1 MSIYLTQEQAEA
13 RHIRKTQYVSCDE
26 AFLDCRLPG
35 SMPKEN
41 YSIIGPGVTQSASQ
55 VVNLKEL
62 HGFNIGAAAMPHG
75 VTNNLHIHF
84 TSEVFI
90 CTRGEWLLRWGPRG
104 EEGEYVLKA
113 GDIVCLPTWIFRGFT
128 NVGPDDGWLFSC
140 LGGDDTGGVIW
151 SPDIMGQ
158 ANETGL
164 YLAEDNQLI
173 DRRAGQILPPGLK
186 WMAPFPAEEVARL
199 RKVSPQ
205 EMRGRVTTAEDRAF
219 SSHALLDACL
229 PGHASQL
236 APVIGYGI
244 TQDRNQRPRVQDPQG
259 FSIEWMRLPPGQEAG
274 PFLISQ
280 KMVVICIRGSV
291 RVAFNEDV
299 SSVVE
304 LQEQDTLSIPGEVWR
319 CFANASGSDVELLLI
334 CAGDERKRPRF
345 TETIQV
351 AVGARGVALDAS
363 DYLCR
368 TELMPSTSH
377 WLK

>member
-35 SMPKEN
+35 SMPREN

-55 VVNLKEL
+55 VVNLKEP

-173 DRRAGQILPPGLK
+173 DRRAGQLLPLGLK

-205 EMRGRVTTAEDRAF
+205 EMRGRVTTAEDRVF
-219 SSHALLDACL
+219 SGHALLDACL

-345 TETIQV
+345 GETIQV

>member
-1 MSIYLTQEQAEA
+1 
-13 RHIRKTQYVSCDE
+13 
-26 AFLDCRLPG
+26 
-35 SMPKEN
+35 
-41 YSIIGPGVTQSASQ
+41 
-55 VVNLKEL
+55 
-62 HGFNIGAAAMPHG
+62 MPHG

-113 GDIVCLPTWIFRGFT
+113 GDIVCLPTWIFRGFI

-173 DRRAGQILPPGLK
+173 DRRAGQTLPPGLK
-186 WMAPFPAEEVARL
+186 WMAPFPAEEVAPAQGL
-199 RKVSPQ
+199 AE

-244 TQDRNQRPRVQDPQG
+244 TQDRNQRPRRTRRASPSNG
-259 FSIEWMRLPPGQEAG
+259 CAATRQEAG

-280 KMVVICIRGSV
+280 KMVVICIR
-291 RVAFNEDV
+291 A
-299 SSVVE
+299 
-304 LQEQDTLSIPGEVWR
+304 
-319 CFANASGSDVELLLI
+319 A
-334 CAGDERKRPRF
+334 CAWPSMK
-345 TETIQV
+345 
-351 AVGARGVALDAS
+351 
-363 DYLCR
+363 
-368 TELMPSTSH
+368 MPPA
-377 WLK
+377 W